1 MIAPIER
8 LITDQAQVCVVV
20 RDLDATMK
28 KYVELAG
35 IGPWAIF
42 DFGPPDVTNI
52 VVRGK
57 PASFRVKL
65 ALTWTKDRMWEII
78 QPVEGPSPYQ
88 EFLDQRGEGVH
99 HVLVQH
105 ADTKFDEVVERF
117 RSRGCEALMTFS
129 FRGTR
134 FAFIDATTDLKMY
147 LEILERPAGAV
158 PAGQSPKRPSTP
170 PAYWYPFEPGPDHI
184 W

>member
-1 MIAPIER
+1 MSTLIEP

-20 RDLDATMK
+20 RDLEATMK
-28 KYVELAG
+28 RYVELAG
-35 IGPWAIF
+35 IGPWAVF
-42 DFGPPDVTNI
+42 DLGPPDVTNI

-57 PASFRVKL
+57 PTTFRVKL

-88 EFLDQRGEGVH
+88 EFLDQHGEGVH

-105 ADTKFDEVVERF
+105 AGAKFDEVIERF
-117 RSRGCEALMTFS
+117 RKRGVEPLMTFN

-134 FAFIDATTDLKMY
+134 FAFIDATNDLISN
-147 LEILERPAGAV
+147 LEILERPGGAA
-158 PAGQSPKRPSTP
+158 PAGRPLKRPATP
-170 PAYWYPFEPGPDHI
+170 PAYWYPFEPPAGHT